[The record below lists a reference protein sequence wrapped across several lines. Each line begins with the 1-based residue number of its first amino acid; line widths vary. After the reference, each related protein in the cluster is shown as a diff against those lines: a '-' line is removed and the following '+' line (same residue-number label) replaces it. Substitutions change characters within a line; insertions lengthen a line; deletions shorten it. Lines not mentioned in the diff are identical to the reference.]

1 MENSWTSKKLRLSIN
16 QRLINKNELQDNDAF
31 INGWTNKLLT
41 IDELAQSVK
50 QGFAYCSE
58 LKGQRATNKFVASDI
73 ISADLD
79 NVGDL
84 KEVRNNPL
92 VKDHA
97 TLIYTTH
104 SHTKEAPKLRIV
116 FALERTITDPIEMRA
131 ATRSLALRLSSDG
144 SVVDPARLFFGSK
157 GCEFAVADAGIDN
170 EFLEELIQQGRN
182 AQHFESS
189 RSNRNSG
196 IARSPLKFSSD
207 LHVNTQ
213 NGTSVS
219 VKDVTKSTSIHCPFH
234 NDLSPSAFITENSK
248 GQKGI
253 CCSTCG
259 TTFWEKDAWESVDFF
274 AFERAA
280 RSIKDHAKLSDDL
293 DQMFFQAQTNSYL
306 GQAGIFEFDRQYV
319 ESVDI
324 QDGANFIKSPKG
336 SGKTEFL
343 KGITETSKN
352 KSLRILLVGHRRSL
366 IKQMCNRLG
375 LVCYLDEADAMAD
388 PSVNRFQRYGVCL
401 DSIAKV
407 PNGLKYDYVFI
418 DECEQVLSH
427 LLSETMDNKRNH
439 VFRKFQHLVSTAKR
453 VVALDADL
461 SEVSFNHI
469 SKWSRQHD
477 PKRKSR
483 LWINT
488 YHQEKGNLFVFDKKN
503 QLIGDISRSI
513 AAGKRCYIT
522 SNSKN
527 QIEALEKS
535 IAKKHK
541 SKKLISITSSTVAEK
556 GPVFEFLNNPTE
568 QALKYDV
575 ILTSPSVSTGVDITF
590 PDGAIEIDTVYGIFE
605 PLVLTHFECDQQLM
619 RVRNPETTNVYIA
632 SRTYNFETNFDVVME
647 DILSLQMM
655 DHLLDNYNFEGQPK
669 YNRNNELH
677 QIAASII
684 SFQRASKNRLKKNF
698 LDYKT
703 SQGWNL
709 VTQGEDEK
717 VRKEG
722 SILALEGKKL
732 RDASALDAVLNARK
746 ITREELNMLEE
757 KKDIEFSLSEDDQAA
772 YIRGCIETFYRRE
785 ISEELVR
792 LDDNGRYRAA
802 IRRLETLL
810 NPEHMDLAESLHK
823 TRRELNSDHEF
834 LFPNEFTITKLI
846 AECLAAAGL
855 YQRGEFRM
863 DHEVS
868 KNELTDFVKLIGEQK
883 TRYELVL
890 KKSVPKDLHN
900 KPTSTLGPLLK
911 LVGLELGN
919 SKPKTFK
926 SKKSYI
932 YKISKEAFDKASKV
946 VEDRKIV
953 PDN

>member
-1 MENSWTSKKLRLSIN
+1 
-16 QRLINKNELQDNDAF
+16 
-31 INGWTNKLLT
+31 
-41 IDELAQSVK
+41 
-50 QGFAYCSE
+50 
-58 LKGQRATNKFVASDI
+58 LKGNRQTSTFSASDI

-79 NVGDL
+79 DVGDI
-84 KEVRNNPL
+84 KEIQNNPL

-97 TLIYTTH
+97 SLIYTTH
-104 SHTKEAPKLRIV
+104 SHSKDAPKLRIV
-116 FALERTITDPIEMRA
+116 FALERTITDAIEMRA
-131 ATRSLALRLSSDG
+131 ATRSLALRLSGNG
-144 SVVDPARLFFGSK
+144 SVVDPARLFYGSTDCK
-157 GCEFAVADAGIDN
+157 YVVSNKGIDN

-196 IARSPLKFSSD
+196 IARSPLKFSSNR
-207 LHVNTQ
+207 LVKTQ
-213 NGTSVS
+213 NGSS
-219 VKDVTKSTSIHCPFH
+219 IAVKDVSKSTSIHCPFH

-274 AFERAA
+274 AFEKAA
-280 RSIKDHAKLSDDL
+280 RRIKDHARLSDDI
-293 DQMFFQAQTNSYL
+293 DQLFFQAQTNSYL

-375 LVCYLDEADAMAD
+375 LVCYLDEEDAMAD

-418 DECEQVLSH
+418 DECEQVISH

-488 YHQEKGNLFVFDKKN
+488 YQQEKGNLFVFDKKN

-527 QIEALEKS
+527 QIEALEKT
-535 IAKKHK
+535 IAKNHK
-541 SKKLISITSSTVAEK
+541 SKKLFSITSSTVAEK

-655 DHLLDNYNFEGQPK
+655 DHLIENYDLDGQPQ
-669 YNRNNELH
+669 YNRNDELH

-703 SQGWNL
+703 SQGWN
-709 VTQGEDEK
+709 VITQGEDEK
-717 VRKEG
+717 VRQEG
-722 SILALEGKKL
+722 SILALEGKSL
-732 RDASALDAVLNARK
+732 RDASALEAVLNARK
-746 ITREELNMLEE
+746 VTREELNMLEE
-757 KKDIEFSLSEDDQAA
+757 KKDLEFSLSEDDQAA

-785 ISEELVR
+785 ISEDLIK
-792 LDDNGRYRAA
+792 LDNKGRYRAA
-802 IRRLETLL
+802 IRRFEILL
-810 NPEHMDLAESLHK
+810 NPEHMNLAVSLDK
-823 TRRELNSDHEF
+823 TRQELNSDHEF

-846 AECLAAAGL
+846 AECLSASGL
-855 YQRGEFRM
+855 YQAGEFRM
-863 DHEVS
+863 DHGVS
-868 KNELTDFVKLIGEQK
+868 KSELTEFVKLIGEQK

-890 KKSVPKDLHN
+890 KQPVPADLHN
-900 KPTSTLGPLLK
+900 KPTSTLGQLLRH
-911 LVGLELGN
+911 VGLSLG
-919 SKPKTFK
+919 KPKTK
-926 SKKSYI
+926 TTRGKKTYI
-932 YKISKEAFDKASKV
+932 YSISKEAFDKASKV
-946 VEDRKIV
+946 VEDRKIE